1 MHKTVEK
8 LLNGVVISCQ
18 AYEDTPLYGSQ
29 YMAAMAKCAQMG
41 GADGLRA
48 CWPQDIKAVKAAC
61 SIPVIGINKKF
72 GDGDPLDEIFITPT
86 FELAKE
92 VIDAG
97 CDILALDCTIR
108 ECRPF
113 GELSLFVVEYLQ

>member
-1 MHKTVEK
+1 MHKIVEK

-48 CWPQDIKAVKAAC
+48 CWPQDIRAVKEAC
-61 SIPVIGINKKF
+61 DIPVIGINKKF
-72 GDGDPLDEIFITPT
+72 GDGDPLDEIFIIIGNICIFLLKYFP
-86 FELAKE
+86 
-92 VIDAG
+92 
-97 CDILALDCTIR
+97 C
-108 ECRPF
+108 
-113 GELSLFVVEYLQ
+113 